1 MVKDPLPALSAGT
14 GRAPT
19 SCVSG
24 IQRGDSTCI
33 CGSTRAPGVG
43 WGAVW
48 RAGPGCQCAPK
59 CVFHTGRQLCLG
71 PGFKAM
77 PSQLPRSP
85 LQKRAVKERG
95 RGLLACCSW
104 ARCSSRKGV
113 AGPKPPKSPQLIAVI
128 LDDDLDS
135 VVPQLSSEQQ
145 VLVFQIFHLL
155 SEHVVVQLQLVKPL
169 QFF

>member
-1 MVKDPLPALSAGT
+1 MHLQEHKGPG
-14 GRAPT
+14 G
-19 SCVSG
+19 
-24 IQRGDSTCI
+24 
-33 CGSTRAPGVG
+33 GVG
-43 WGAVW
+43 GCMAGGARLSVS
-48 RAGPGCQCAPK
+48 PK
-59 CVFHTGRQLCLG
+59 CVFHTRRQLCLG

-113 AGPKPPKSPQLIAVI
+113 AGPKPSKSPQLIAVI

-135 VVPQLSSEQQ
+135 VVPQLSSKQQ
-145 VLVFQIFHLL
+145 VLVFQIFHLTWKRGPRR
-155 SEHVVVQLQLVKPL
+155 E
-169 QFF
+169 